1 MTRRPH
7 PGGAPRP
14 ASGTRQAR
22 DLLRVAF
29 GPSIVALVVIAA
41 VVLLQLLIANSDMT
55 GAFGAI
61 ASMWLAVHQVPVS
74 IAGSALGVMPLLPV
88 LAMIYGTAR
97 TTAAATTSASWF
109 VTRWVVAS
117 AVGGPILIAALCLAV
132 IHDAASVLTD
142 LQTPDALRAFGGVL
156 VVHAI
161 GAVAGVGSR
170 IGRRLLRS
178 SPLPSWLFDAVRAAA
193 AGVLALMGLSGVI
206 TAGSLV
212 VHWSTMHEL
221 YAITDSVFGQLSLTV
236 LSVLY
241 VPNVMVGAAA
251 VVVGSSAH
259 VGLATFSSFTV
270 FGGDIPALP
279 ILAAAP
285 TPPLGPVWVAL
296 MIVAAVS
303 GVALGQQCAR
313 RPLPPLTALA
323 KVAVAAALAAVTM
336 AVLGYAGGGTLGN
349 FGEVG
354 VDQATFGP
362 AVFLWFAGIG
372 GLTVAMSGGLAPR
385 VRRPAVKTEPEPT
398 PRDESD
404 DVLVADA
411 DEVRSGGEMRA
422 AESPATE
429 QVDVTSGEPAAAAMG
444 ESGRR
449 KPDREEMDLEEID
462 PEEHF
467 VVDEAN
473 GRSVVDEADRRSV
486 VDEAAG
492 WGVVEDPEEHFVVD
506 EADGRGVVDEANSR
520 GVVDE
525 ANSRG
530 VVDEADGRGVV
541 DEADGRSVVDEP
553 GDHRRGTE

>member
-156 VVHAI
+156 AVHAI
-161 GAVAGVGSR
+161 GAVVGVGSR
-170 IGRRLLRS
+170 VGRRMLRS

-193 AGVLALMGLSGVI
+193 AGVLALMGFSGVI

-251 VVVGSSAH
+251 VAVGSSAH

-336 AVLGYAGGGTLGN
+336 AFLGYAGGGTLGN

-385 VRRPAVKTEPEPT
+385 VRRPAVNTEPEPT
-398 PRDESD
+398 PRDESEDVVVAEELSSD
-404 DVLVADA
+404 DV
-411 DEVRSGGEMRA
+411 RA
-422 AESPATE
+422 AESPAAE
-429 QVDVTSGEPAAAAMG
+429 QGDAPSGERAVAAGAEPVAAD
-444 ESGRR
+444 
-449 KPDREEMDLEEID
+449 KPDRRPPTREEMNLEEID

-467 VVDEAN
+467 VVDEAD
-473 GRSVVDEADRRSV
+473 GRGVVDEAEGRGV
-486 VDEAAG
+486 VDEAEG
-492 WGVVEDPEEHFVVD
+492 WGGVEDPEEHFVVD
-506 EADGRGVVDEANSR
+506 EADGRGVVDEAD
-520 GVVDE
+520 G
-525 ANSRG
+525 RG

-541 DEADGRSVVDEP
+541 DEPD
-553 GDHRRGTE
+553 DHRRGTE